1 MELQEREKV
10 TLMSYAFRI
19 GYYSKSERIEARKAI
34 NEDLNDLLEKD
45 KLSKEEYDEMF
56 KKLDEIDEDMK
67 DTIKLVITGKPEQV
81 KEAIKAIN
89 EQDLIK

>member
-10 TLMSYAFRI
+10 MLMFYAFRI
-19 GYYSKSERIEARKAI
+19 GYYSKPERIEARKEI

-45 KLSKEEYDEMF
+45 KLSKEEYDEML

-67 DTIKLVITGKPEQV
+67 EV
-81 KEAIKAIN
+81 
-89 EQDLIK
+89 